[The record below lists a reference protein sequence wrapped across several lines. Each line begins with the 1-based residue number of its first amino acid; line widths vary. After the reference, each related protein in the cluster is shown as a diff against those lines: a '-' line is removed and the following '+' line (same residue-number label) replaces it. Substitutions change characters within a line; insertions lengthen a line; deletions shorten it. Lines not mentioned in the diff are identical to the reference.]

1 MIKKAAPNCK
11 FLLERY
17 VAGDVTA
24 EERERIEITA
34 ALNANVAESIADLQR
49 SNAEILARYPASR
62 LVPEITARYKR
73 GQTRQK
79 QTPFQLPPVRMSH
92 KRVLFASGIAAG
104 LAAAVLLAV
113 LPVLH
118 SGETASYSA
127 TQAAA
132 QGSDRVKGAQTAAS
146 TELRVYLKTAAAPAA
161 DPLPDKTVVQA
172 GNTVQLAYMV
182 GAPEKYGV
190 IFSVDGRGVVTM
202 HYPATV
208 SQSTKLIAGKQ
219 TPLDEAYTLDDA
231 PDYEAFFFVVDDA
244 PLDAKAVL
252 NKAEELAGNPRTAP
266 EELGAAFG
274 EYEIKSITLVKLEK
288 NGR

>member
-1 MIKKAAPNCK
+1 MMKKAAPNCK

-24 EERERIEITA
+24 EERERIDITA
-34 ALNANVAESIADLQR
+34 TLNANVAESIADLQR

-79 QTPFQLPPVRMSH
+79 QTPFR
-92 KRVLFASGIAAG
+92 KRALFASGIAAG

-118 SGETASYSA
+118 SGETASYST

-132 QGSDRVKGAQTAAS
+132 QGSDRIKGAQTAAS
-146 TELRVYLKTAAAPAA
+146 TELRVYLKTAAPAA
-161 DPLPDKTVVQA
+161 DPLPDKTVVHA

-202 HYPATV
+202 HYPAAV

-244 PLDAKAVL
+244 PLDAKTVL

-288 NGR
+288 NER